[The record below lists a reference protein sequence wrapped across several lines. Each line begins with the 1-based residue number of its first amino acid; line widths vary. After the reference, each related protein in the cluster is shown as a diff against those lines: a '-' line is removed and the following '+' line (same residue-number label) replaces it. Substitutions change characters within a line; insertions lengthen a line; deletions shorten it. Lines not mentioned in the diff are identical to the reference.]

1 MDDVYYILTIESNI
15 DNAYRLKKNLLDLNI
30 LEKNIIIVLG
40 YSYTNP
46 ETYIDKYPDMKK
58 SKIVF
63 HNFMDFILPKMYE
76 SKKNCYY
83 LEDHTIVFE
92 NPGKFEKKNKLVWLG
107 FMKRLSNYIVGAHLV
122 YLDKELIKEL
132 YENRSG
138 YRPTYIDRF
147 FRKIGM
153 EKNYLYI
160 DKSITQIV
168 EHYSFSLNKVRK
180 NPYNKYFYL
189 NHN

>member
-46 ETYIDKYPDMKK
+46 ETYIKKYPHMKK

-132 YENRSG
+132 YENRGG